1 MFSSCSSS
9 SEPVIL
15 TSKGGELWVDFTAGE
30 GNNSAGGFQ
39 LSILSIADDLRH
51 VIDAVQG
58 NSENGGHAG
67 QVDRMRHQVCGA
79 HQGNNHLVS
88 HLLSVLSRQGNN
100 KEQDESETDR
110 DTLIQLV
117 EESGGEQLDH
127 QENSFS

>member
-1 MFSSCSSS
+1 MFSSCSST

-15 TSKGGELWVDFTAGE
+15 TSEGGELWVDFTAGE

-58 NSENGGHAG
+58 NSEDGGHAG
-67 QVDRMRHQVCGA
+67 QVDRMRHQVWGA

-88 HLLSVLSRQGNN
+88 HLLSILSGQGNN
-100 KEQDESETDR
+100 MEQVKSGNDK

-117 EESGGEQLDH
+117 EEASEEQLDH
-127 QENSFS
+127 QEYSFS